1 MSYNHKDGMI
11 YDSEDGQTIATMSE
25 SATPEQ
31 AALLAAAD
39 SLLDALYT
47 ALPFVEDHEG
57 SDIYKPQAVAQAL
70 AKIRAAIEQA
80 KA

>member
-1 MSYNHKDGMI
+1 MI

-57 SDIYKPQAVAQAL
+57 SDIYKPRAVAQAL
-70 AKIRAAIEQA
+70 AKIRAAIQEA
-80 KA
+80 ST

>member
-1 MSYNHKDGMI
+1 MSYHHKDGMI

-57 SDIYKPQAVAQAL
+57 SDIYKPRAVAQAL
-70 AKIRAAIEQA
+70 AKIRAAIQEA
-80 KA
+80 ST

>member
-1 MSYNHKDGMI
+1 MSYHHKDGMI

-57 SDIYKPQAVAQAL
+57 SNIYKPQAVAQAL

>member
-1 MSYNHKDGMI
+1 MTYKHKDGMI

-57 SDIYKPQAVAQAL
+57 SDIYKPRAVAQAL
-70 AKIRAAIEQA
+70 AKIRAAIHGA
-80 KA
+80 TA

>member
-1 MSYNHKDGMI
+1 MTYKHKDGMI
-11 YDSEDGQTIATMSE
+11 YDPEDGQTIATMSE

-57 SDIYKPQAVAQAL
+57 SDIYKPGAVAQAL
-70 AKIRAAIEQA
+70 AKIRAAIQEA
-80 KA
+80 TA

>member
-1 MSYNHKDGMI
+1 MSYHHKDGMI

-57 SDIYKPQAVAQAL
+57 SNIYKPGAVAQAI
-70 AKIRAAIEQA
+70 AKIKAAIEQA

>member
-1 MSYNHKDGMI
+1 MSYHHKDGMI
-11 YDSEDGQTIATMSE
+11 YDSEDGQTIATMNE

-70 AKIRAAIEQA
+70 AKIRAAIHGA
-80 KA
+80 TA

>member
-1 MSYNHKDGMI
+1 MSYHHKNGMI
-11 YDSEDGQTIATMSE
+11 YDSEDGQTIATISE

-57 SDIYKPQAVAQAL
+57 SNIYKPQAVAQAL

>member
-1 MSYNHKDGMI
+1 MTYHHKDGMI

-39 SLLDALYT
+39 SLLDALFT

-57 SDIYKPQAVAQAL
+57 SDIYKPRAVAQAL
-70 AKIRAAIEQA
+70 AKIRAAIQEA
-80 KA
+80 SI

>member
-1 MSYNHKDGMI
+1 MTYNQKDGMI
-11 YDSEDGQTIATMSE
+11 YDSEDGQTLATMSE

-39 SLLDALYT
+39 SLLVALYT

-70 AKIRAAIEQA
+70 AKIRAAIHGA
-80 KA
+80 TA

>member
-1 MSYNHKDGMI
+1 MSYHHKDGMI

-70 AKIRAAIEQA
+70 AKIREAIHGA
-80 KA
+80 TA